1 LKTTSHTSSVHEVLD
16 ADHPYRRA
24 LDNITAVRRQ
34 MKALAAFTLLVGCLA
49 RHTLTRALP
58 LEVCGVVV
66 EALLALILIGEITTR
81 RRAARNLIIHR
92 SADGLAEIREEARR
106 LQSRRYTL
114 KLAARLERALNDA
127 LHLHRIPVASRP
139 PPTAANL
146 VRHRRALDA
155 IASALRSV
163 NAPLRAIALT
173 DRLLDGGYTA
183 RIYTLPAPQLAEEI
197 SRIHMVLAVD
207 SPVRLGSCSR
217 RAEVMPVDQWLA
229 SSNSATRTSRR

>member
-1 LKTTSHTSSVHEVLD
+1 LKTTSHTLSVHEVLD

-24 LDNITAVRRQ
+24 LENITAVERQ
-34 MKALAAFTLLVGCLA
+34 MTALAGFILLFGGLT

-81 RRAARNLIIHR
+81 RRAARDLIIEQ
-92 SADGLAEIREEARR
+92 SVDGLAEIREEARR
-106 LQSRRYTL
+106 LQSRRYTH

-127 LHLHRIPVASRP
+127 LHLHRMPVASRP

-155 IASALRSV
+155 IVSALRSE
-163 NAPLRAIALT
+163 NASLRSIALT

-197 SRIHMVLAVD
+197 SRIHMVLALD
-207 SPVRLGSCSR
+207 SPGGLGSGSR
-217 RAEVMPVDQWLA
+217 RAEVM
-229 SSNSATRTSRR
+229 SG